1 MPWSRNNRVTTLQ
14 LYNLRTRDLLVELPL
29 CLDSQS
35 QQPEAPLGPSLPL
48 LEAWIEETNAERLR
62 SPLSPWRWQPHQ
74 GASACGGCNSNS
86 LPSTPAAT
94 GSATASRRAVGVRAL
109 GCFNRPASVLFDFDP
124 RFLNSRI
131 VIANVNF
138 LKPSA
143 ATCPQLAPADMF
155 GVPAPV
161 LSLVRLPT
169 WEQLAKTRNFGGL
182 ELVPPTDRGSSAPAA
197 GHRRRRASMDAT
209 QTTAAPSGV
218 NILKVF
224 YSRAGHLIF
233 ALVTNT
239 FNCRCSSVNSVF
251 PFYAAA
257 ASPSTA
263 TTPSSSSSPSTPP
276 VGACVGGSSPSG
288 TLSSAA
294 QQAVRDS
301 PLPRLRCTRPTA
313 ADNAS
318 EILDGASSAA
328 LDSFSSRTRLGTH
341 HHSHQ
346 HQHQQSPGA
355 GATTTTTITA
365 ATGCYPP
372 PPGCTSLFL
381 LVFNSDSLDI
391 LRLLRF
397 DRPICPLHTCPTN
410 YVPTMSRCGSRLAVV
425 TMVTATAAAAA
436 VGASGGTHARPQAA
450 SRSGNSQAR
459 SARAGRKMTFSSHA
473 SLTAATAS
481 EFVGVEFATPRRRA
495 TDGRAN
501 QFVQSWTGQ
510 GCHRDHDWNEE
521 QTTTTIQ
528 NTLTDEESHQS
539 QLHRRQQ
546 HHHHGQSASTR
557 RITVASCVTGD
568 ATIIANTHLP
578 HSGPSF
584 TTVDF
589 GSGGGGGGVGGQL
602 WRRTDAVFVYQLEPP
617 PTLQAIVRQ
626 KIRQYFPDAALDHLG
641 LPPGIVTFLRFKP
654 SFACSG
660 SCLSRSESSTL
671 TMRSTSLDLL

>member
-35 QQPEAPLGPSLPL
+35 QQPETPLGPSLPL

-74 GASACGGCNSNS
+74 GALACGGCSLLSNS

-94 GSATASRRAVGVRAL
+94 GSTTANRRAVGVRAL

-143 ATCPQLAPADMF
+143 ATSPRLAPADMF

-182 ELVPPTDRGSSAPAA
+182 ELPPTDRGSSAPAA

-251 PFYAAA
+251 PFYASA
-257 ASPSTA
+257 ASPST
-263 TTPSSSSSPSTPP
+263 PSSSPSTPP
-276 VGACVGGSSPSG
+276 VAAGVGGASPSG

-294 QQAVRDS
+294 QQTIRDS
-301 PLPRLRCTRPTA
+301 PLPRLRCMRTTT

-318 EILDGASSAA
+318 ELLDGASSAP

-341 HHSHQ
+341 HHHSHHHQ
-346 HQHQQSPGA
+346 HQPTP
-355 GATTTTTITA
+355 GATTTT
-365 ATGCYPP
+365 GGGYPP

-381 LVFNSDSLDI
+381 LVFNSDSLDL

-425 TMVTATAAAAA
+425 TMVTTTTAAAAA
-436 VGASGGTHARPQAA
+436 SVGASGGPHARPLVA

-501 QFVQSWTGQ
+501 QFVQSWAGQ

-521 QTTTTIQ
+521 QTTTIQ

-539 QLHRRQQ
+539 QLHHRRQQ

-578 HSGPSF
+578 QSGPFF

-589 GSGGGGGGVGGQL
+589 GSGGGGGGQL

-641 LPPGIVTFLRFKP
+641 LPPSIVTFLRFKP

-671 TMRSTSLDLL
+671 TMRSTSLDLP